1 MKTAFFIASLCCAFF
16 LVGCADTSLQTDEDY
31 RASHG
36 PAPFSPDYS
45 SRSSG
50 YGY

>member
-1 MKTAFFIASLCCAFF
+1 MKTVLFIASICCAFF

-36 PAPFSPDYS
+36 PAPHAPDYS
-45 SRSSG
+45 SKQ